1 MLSRDNTDP
10 DAVRP
15 SAPTPIRAVLDTN
28 ILVAYALLGDAAAR
42 RHDAI
47 RRCVE
52 RVRADRGL
60 VGSTETL
67 AELEEVLM
75 RPTFD
80 RYTPAADRRAFLDRI
95 SGEMTLVA
103 PAAVGRLCRD
113 PEDDMFLAAAVGGSV
128 PWLVTVDRQLL
139 SVRRAAETRVLRPE
153 RFLEALALPNAP
165 RNGRRI

>member
-1 MLSRDNTDP
+1 MLSRDTAAP

-15 SAPTPIRAVLDTN
+15 SGPARVRAVLDTN
-28 ILVAYALLGDAAAR
+28 ILVAYALLGSAAAR

-60 VGSTETL
+60 VGSTETM

-80 RYTPAADRRAFLDRI
+80 RYAAAADRRTFLARI
-95 SGEMTLVA
+95 SDETTLVT

-113 PEDDMFLAAAVGGSV
+113 PEDDMFLAAAIGGSV

-139 SVRRAAETRVLRPE
+139 SVRRAGDTRVLRPE
-153 RFLEALALPNAP
+153 RFLEATALENAS
-165 RNGRRI
+165 RT

>member
-1 MLSRDNTDP
+1 MLSSDKAASDMVGSP
-10 DAVRP
+10 IRP
-15 SAPTPIRAVLDTN
+15 PVRAVLDTN
-28 ILVAYALLGDAAAR
+28 ILVAYALLGRAAAR

-60 VGSTETL
+60 VGSSETL
-67 AELEEVLM
+67 AELREVLM

-80 RYTPAADRRAFLDRI
+80 RYAAATERRAFLE
-95 SGEMTLVA
+95 GVGEEMTLVA

-139 SVRRAAETRVLRPE
+139 SVRQAGATRVLRPE
-153 RFLEALALPNAP
+153 RFLEAVAVQDAP
-165 RNGRRI
+165 QP

>member
-1 MLSRDNTDP
+1 MLIPETTDP
-10 DAVRP
+10 DRP
-15 SAPTPIRAVLDTN
+15 DPSGDMPVRAVLDTN
-28 ILVAYALLGDAAAR
+28 ILVAYALLGNAAAR

-80 RYTPAADRRAFLDRI
+80 RYTAATDRRAFLDRI
-95 SGEMTLVA
+95 GAETMLVT

-113 PEDDMFLAAAVGGSV
+113 PEDDMFLAAAIGGSV

-139 SVRRAAETRVLRPE
+139 SVRRAGETRVLRPE
-153 RFLEALALPNAP
+153 PFLAAVTV
-165 RNGRRI
+165 RTGHQR

>member
-1 MLSRDNTDP
+1 MLG
-10 DAVRP
+10 
-15 SAPTPIRAVLDTN
+15 SATRSPVRAVLDTN
-28 ILVAYALLGDAAAR
+28 ILVAYALLGRAAAR

-60 VGSTETL
+60 VGSSETL
-67 AELEEVLM
+67 AELREVLM

-80 RYTPAADRRAFLDRI
+80 RYAAAIDRRAFLDRI
-95 SGEMTLVA
+95 AEEMTLVA

-113 PEDDMFLAAAVGGSV
+113 PEDDMFLAAAVGGSA

-139 SVRRAAETRVLRPE
+139 SVRHAGTTRVLRPE
-153 RFLEALALPNAP
+153 RFLEAVAVQDALQP
-165 RNGRRI
+165 

>member
-1 MLSRDNTDP
+1 MLSRDPAAP
-10 DAVRP
+10 DATRP
-15 SAPTPIRAVLDTN
+15 SAPAPVRAVLDTN

-52 RVRADRGL
+52 RVRTDQGL

-95 SGEMTLVA
+95 RNETTLVA
-103 PAAVGRLCRD
+103 PAAVERLCRD

-139 SVRRAAETRVLRPE
+139 SVRRAGETRVLRPE
-153 RFLEALALPNAP
+153 RFLEATALQHGPQH
-165 RNGRRI
+165 

>member
-1 MLSRDNTDP
+1 MFIQNS
-10 DAVRP
+10 
-15 SAPTPIRAVLDTN
+15 SAPAPTSPQVRTPVRAVLDTN
-28 ILVAYALLGDAAAR
+28 ILVAYALLGDAAIR
-42 RHDAI
+42 RQDAI

-52 RVRADRGL
+52 RVREDGGL
-60 VGSTETL
+60 TGSSETL

-80 RYTPAADRRAFLDRI
+80 RYASAADRRGFLDRI
-95 SGEMTLVA
+95 RAETVLVE

-139 SVRRAAETRVLRPE
+139 SVRRAGETRVLRPE
-153 RFLEALALPNAP
+153 RFLDALC
-165 RNGRRI
+165 

>member
-1 MLSRDNTDP
+1 MFTCSNANPAL
-10 DAVRP
+10 VRP
-15 SAPTPIRAVLDTN
+15 PNSARVSAPVRAVLDTN
-28 ILVAYALLGDAAAR
+28 ILVAYALLGDTAIR
-42 RHDAI
+42 RQDAI

-52 RVRADRGL
+52 RVRGDGGL
-60 VGSTETL
+60 TGSRETL

-80 RYTPAADRRAFLDRI
+80 RYRSSSDRRAFLDRI
-95 SGEMTLVA
+95 RAETVLVV

-139 SVRRAAETRVLRPE
+139 SVRRAGETKVLRPE
-153 RFLEALALPNAP
+153 RFLDALDEV
-165 RNGRRI
+165 R

>member
-1 MLSRDNTDP
+1 MLSRDTAAP
-10 DAVRP
+10 DTVRP
-15 SAPTPIRAVLDTN
+15 SAPMPVRAVLDTN

-52 RVRADRGL
+52 RVRAERGL

-95 SGEMTLVA
+95 REETTLVA

-139 SVRRAAETRVLRPE
+139 SVRRAGETRVLRPE
-153 RFLEALALPNAP
+153 RFLEATAAQHGPQE
-165 RNGRRI
+165 

>member
-1 MLSRDNTDP
+1 MLSP
-10 DAVRP
+10 DKV
-15 SAPTPIRAVLDTN
+15 APDMVAAARTPVRAVLDTN
-28 ILVAYALLGDAAAR
+28 ILVAYALLGSAVAR

-60 VGSTETL
+60 VGSSETL

-75 RPTFD
+75 RSTFD
-80 RYTPAADRRAFLDRI
+80 RYAAATDRRAFLERI
-95 SGEMTLVA
+95 CKEMILVA
-103 PAAVGRLCRD
+103 PAVVGRLCRD

-139 SVRRAAETRVLRPE
+139 SVRQAGATRVLRPE
-153 RFLEALALPNAP
+153 RFLEAVAALDVPQA
-165 RNGRRI
+165 

>member
-1 MLSRDNTDP
+1 MLSP
-10 DAVRP
+10 DKAVP
-15 SAPTPIRAVLDTN
+15 DMLGSATRSPVRAVLDTN
-28 ILVAYALLGDAAAR
+28 ILVAYALLGRAAAR

-60 VGSTETL
+60 VGSSETL
-67 AELEEVLM
+67 AELREVLM

-80 RYTPAADRRAFLDRI
+80 RYAAAIDRRAFLDRI
-95 SGEMTLVA
+95 AEEMTLVA

-113 PEDDMFLAAAVGGSV
+113 PEDDMFLAAAVGGSA

-139 SVRRAAETRVLRPE
+139 SVRHAGTTRVLRPE
-153 RFLEALALPNAP
+153 RFLEAVAVQDALQP
-165 RNGRRI
+165 

>member
-1 MLSRDNTDP
+1 MFNQDNP
-10 DAVRP
+10 VSEPVHPSP
-15 SAPTPIRAVLDTN
+15 SAGIRTPIRAVLDTN
-28 ILVAYALLGDAAAR
+28 ILVAYALLGDAAIR
-42 RHDAI
+42 RQDAI

-52 RVRADRGL
+52 LVREDGGL
-60 VGSTETL
+60 TGSSETL

-80 RYTPAADRRAFLDRI
+80 RYAAAADRRAFLDRI
-95 SGEMTLVA
+95 RAETVLVE

-139 SVRRAAETRVLRPE
+139 SVRRAGETRVLRPE
-153 RFLEALALPNAP
+153 RLLAALDTA
-165 RNGRRI
+165 R

>member
-1 MLSRDNTDP
+1 MFAQDNTVP
-10 DAVRP
+10 EPFRP
-15 SAPTPIRAVLDTN
+15 PNPTPVRAKVRAVLDTN
-28 ILVAYALLGDAAAR
+28 ILVAYALLGDTAIR
-42 RHDAI
+42 RQDAI

-52 RVRADRGL
+52 RVREDGGL
-60 VGSTETL
+60 TGSSETL

-80 RYTPAADRRAFLDRI
+80 RYATAADRRAFLDRI
-95 SGEMTLVA
+95 RAETVLVE

-139 SVRRAAETRVLRPE
+139 SVRRAGEARVLRPE
-153 RFLEALALPNAP
+153 RFLAALDAEC
-165 RNGRRI
+165 

>member
-1 MLSRDNTDP
+1 MFTRDSAAP
-10 DAVRP
+10 DAARP
-15 SAPTPIRAVLDTN
+15 SAPMPIRAVLDTN
-28 ILVAYALLGDAAAR
+28 ILVAYALLGSASAR

-47 RRCVE
+47 RDCVE
-52 RVRADRGL
+52 RVRADQGL
-60 VGSTETL
+60 VGSSETL

-80 RYTPAADRRAFLDRI
+80 RYTAATDRRAFLDRI
-95 SGEMTLVA
+95 REETALVA

-139 SVRRAAETRVLRPE
+139 SVHRAGETRVLRPE
-153 RFLEALALPNAP
+153 RFLEATAHQHAP
-165 RNGRRI
+165 GDSRRT

>member
-1 MLSRDNTDP
+1 M
-10 DAVRP
+10 
-15 SAPTPIRAVLDTN
+15 LDTN
-28 ILVAYALLGDAAAR
+28 ILVAYALLGSTVAR

-52 RVRADRGL
+52 RVHADRGL
-60 VGSTETL
+60 VGSGETL

-80 RYTPAADRRAFLDRI
+80 RYAAAADRRAFLERI
-95 SGEMTLVA
+95 RAETTLVA
-103 PAAVGRLCRD
+103 PATVGRLCRD

-139 SVRRAAETRVLRPE
+139 SVRKAGTTRVLRPE
-153 RFLEALALPNAP
+153 RFLEAVAVQHGPEA
-165 RNGRRI
+165 

>member
-1 MLSRDNTDP
+1 MVAPIVHT
-10 DAVRP
+10 AV
-15 SAPTPIRAVLDTN
+15 RAVLDTN
-28 ILVAYALLGDAAAR
+28 ILVAYALLGSAAAR

-60 VGSTETL
+60 VGSSETL
-67 AELEEVLM
+67 AELREVLM

-80 RYTPAADRRAFLDRI
+80 RYATATDRRAFLERV
-95 SGEMTLVA
+95 GEEMTLVA

-139 SVRRAAETRVLRPE
+139 SVRQAGATRVLRPE
-153 RFLEALALPNAP
+153 RFLETVAVQDAP
-165 RNGRRI
+165 RA

>member
-1 MLSRDNTDP
+1 MLSSDKAASDTAGSP
-10 DAVRP
+10 IRP
-15 SAPTPIRAVLDTN
+15 PVRAVLDTN
-28 ILVAYALLGDAAAR
+28 ILVAYALLGNAAAR

-60 VGSTETL
+60 VGSSETL
-67 AELEEVLM
+67 AELREVLM

-80 RYTPAADRRAFLDRI
+80 RYAAAADRHAFLERV
-95 SGEMTLVA
+95 GEEMTLVA
-103 PAAVGRLCRD
+103 PAVVGRLCRD

-139 SVRRAAETRVLRPE
+139 SVRQAGATRVLRPE
-153 RFLEALALPNAP
+153 RFLEAVAVQDVPQA
-165 RNGRRI
+165 

>member
-1 MLSRDNTDP
+1 MFTQDNTAFEP
-10 DAVRP
+10 VRP
-15 SAPTPIRAVLDTN
+15 PDPNRVRAVLDTN
-28 ILVAYALLGDAAAR
+28 ILVAYALLGDTAIR
-42 RHDAI
+42 RQDAI

-52 RVRADRGL
+52 RVREDGGL
-60 VGSTETL
+60 TGSSETL

-80 RYTPAADRRAFLDRI
+80 RYATAADRRAFLDRI
-95 SGEMTLVA
+95 KAETVLVT

-139 SVRRAAETRVLRPE
+139 SVRRAGETRVLRPE
-153 RFLEALALPNAP
+153 RFLEALDAV
-165 RNGRRI
+165 R

>member
-1 MLSRDNTDP
+1 MLSRDSAAP

-15 SAPTPIRAVLDTN
+15 SAPMPVRAVLDTN

-52 RVRADRGL
+52 RVRADHGL
-60 VGSTETL
+60 IGSTETL
-67 AELEEVLM
+67 AELDEVLM

-80 RYTPAADRRAFLDRI
+80 RYAAAADRRTFLDRI
-95 SGEMTLVA
+95 RDETALVA

-139 SVRRAAETRVLRPE
+139 SVRRAGETRVLRPE
-153 RFLEALALPNAP
+153 RFLEAMALQHGPQK
-165 RNGRRI
+165 

>member
-1 MLSRDNTDP
+1 MLSP
-10 DAVRP
+10 DKAAPTMLASTVRP
-15 SAPTPIRAVLDTN
+15 PVQAVLDTN
-28 ILVAYALLGDAAAR
+28 ILVAYALLGRAASR

-52 RVRADRGL
+52 RVRGDRGL
-60 VGSTETL
+60 IGSSETL
-67 AELEEVLM
+67 TELREVLM

-80 RYTPAADRRAFLDRI
+80 RYAAATDRRAFLERI
-95 SGEMTLVA
+95 GEEMVLVA

-139 SVRRAAETRVLRPE
+139 SVRQAGTTRVLRPE
-153 RFLEALALPNAP
+153 RFLEAVAVLNVPQP
-165 RNGRRI
+165 

>member
-1 MLSRDNTDP
+1 MLSRDSAAP

-15 SAPTPIRAVLDTN
+15 SVQPPIRAVLDTN

-52 RVRADRGL
+52 RVRADQGL

-80 RYTPAADRRAFLDRI
+80 RYAAAADRRAFLVRI
-95 SGEMTLVA
+95 REETTLVV
-103 PAAVGRLCRD
+103 PAVVGRLCRD

-139 SVRRAAETRVLRPE
+139 SVRQAGQTRVLRPE
-153 RFLEALALPNAP
+153 RFLEAMAAQHGPQE
-165 RNGRRI
+165 

>member
-1 MLSRDNTDP
+1 M
-10 DAVRP
+10 
-15 SAPTPIRAVLDTN
+15 LDTN
-28 ILVAYALLGDAAAR
+28 ILVAYALMGSAVAR

-60 VGSTETL
+60 VGSVETL

-80 RYTPAADRRAFLDRI
+80 RYAAAADRRAFLERI
-95 SGEMTLVA
+95 RAETELVT
-103 PAAVGRLCRD
+103 PAEVGRLCRD
-113 PEDDMFLAAAVGGSV
+113 PEDDMFLAAAVGGSA

-139 SVRRAAETRVLRPE
+139 SVRRAGETRVLRPE
-153 RFLEALALPNAP
+153 RFLETVGGDPAP
-165 RNGRRI
+165 QP

>member
-1 MLSRDNTDP
+1 MFSHDNTTGTLYP
-10 DAVRP
+10 TGQ
-15 SAPTPIRAVLDTN
+15 APVRAVLDTN
-28 ILVAYALLGDAAAR
+28 ILVAYALLGQATAR

-52 RVRADRGL
+52 RVRRDCGL
-60 VGSTETL
+60 IGSGATL

-80 RYTPAADRRAFLDRI
+80 RYTAAADRRAFLDRI
-95 SGEMTLVA
+95 RAETTLVA
-103 PAAVGRLCRD
+103 PAMVGRLCRD

-139 SVRRAAETRVLRPE
+139 SVRQAGTTRVLRPE
-153 RFLEALALPNAP
+153 RFLEAVAAQHGPEA
-165 RNGRRI
+165 